1 MKLSE
6 ALAIRDDLTAKGE
19 ALETWYAALSP
30 DLRAMLDA
38 PADRVHTLLAELVAL
53 EQVEETNADAFDAA
67 VAVAV
72 QYALKHDHDAEA
84 FFIAA
89 ARFIRKAGA

>member
-1 MKLSE
+1 MKLSD
-6 ALAIRDDLTAKGE
+6 ALAIRDELSAKGAAIE
-19 ALETWYAALSP
+19 AWYAGLGP

-38 PADRVHTLLAELVAL
+38 PADRVHGLLAELVAL
-53 EQVEETNADAFDAA
+53 EAVEDTRADAFDAA
-67 VAVAV
+67 CAVAV
-72 QYALKHDHDAEA
+72 QYALKRDHDGER

>member
-1 MKLSE
+1 MKLSD
-6 ALAIRDDLTAKGE
+6 ALAIRDDLTAKG
-19 ALETWYAALSP
+19 AAIDAWYAGLSP
-30 DLRAMLDA
+30 DLLAMLDA
-38 PADRVHTLLAELVAL
+38 PADRVHGLLSELLALEL
-53 EQVEETNADAFDAA
+53 VEETNADAFDAA